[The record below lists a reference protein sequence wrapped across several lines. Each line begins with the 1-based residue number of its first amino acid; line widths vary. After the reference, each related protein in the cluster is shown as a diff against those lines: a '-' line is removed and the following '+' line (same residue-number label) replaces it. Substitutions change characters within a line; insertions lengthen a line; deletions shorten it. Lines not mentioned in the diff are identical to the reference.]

1 VTHLASTVRAAIA
14 AGLFLLPLE
23 SQAGQRHYAYSYET
37 LTAVKGSIEVEQWA
51 TWRHRDIPG
60 GDDLDRYEFRHE
72 IEFGL
77 TDRLQLGLYLADW
90 QYDEDDDEGHEFRY
104 QASGAEVI
112 YNLTN
117 PNIDFL
123 GSALYAELL
132 IGERLIEAEAKLLV
146 EKRFGKLGFVYN
158 AVLEAEWEGDNYDE
172 KTGEFVQ
179 TFGVSYDISKR
190 FSVGVEALHAIEMPG
205 WEETEPAEFYI
216 GPNVAYRQ
224 GRFFA
229 TLAWLWQTTHLEG
242 EPDFRPRLIC
252 GFEF

>member
-1 VTHLASTVRAAIA
+1 MSHHLLVVLAVLIA
-14 AGLFLLPLE
+14 TFLPL
-23 SQAGQRHYAYSYET
+23 SSSAKAGQRRYVYSYET
-37 LTAVKGSIEVEQWA
+37 LTASKGALEFEQWF

-60 GDDLDRYEFRHE
+60 GDDRDRYEFRHE
-72 IEFGL
+72 FEFGL
-77 TDRLQLGLYLADW
+77 TDRLQLGFYVADW
-90 QYDEDDDEGHEFRY
+90 QYDDNDSEGHELRY

-112 YNLTN
+112 YSLTN
-117 PNIDFL
+117 PSTCVL

-132 IGERLIEAEAKLLV
+132 IGDDLIEAEAKLLL
-146 EKRFGKLGFVYN
+146 EKRFGKVGFVYN
-158 AVLEAEWEGDNYDE
+158 VILEAEWEGENFDE
-172 KTGEFVQ
+172 QTGEFSQ
-179 TFGVSYDISKR
+179 TVGVSYEVSKR
-190 FSVGVEALHAIEMPG
+190 LSVGIEALHAVEMPD
-205 WEETEPAEFYI
+205 WKETEPAQFYI